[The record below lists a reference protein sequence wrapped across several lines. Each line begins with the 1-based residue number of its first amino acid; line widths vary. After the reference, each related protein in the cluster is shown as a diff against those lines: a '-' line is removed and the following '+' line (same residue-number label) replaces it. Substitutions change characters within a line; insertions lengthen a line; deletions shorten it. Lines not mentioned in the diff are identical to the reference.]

1 MDRVL
6 TKEFLERE
14 LTLEEADYF
23 EEKIFKPALAS
34 SCLQHKIDAWTV
46 WSLLNEAEKRRKE
59 REAIGLEKGRA
70 EGLEKGR
77 KELREERE
85 KMVINSHRAGV
96 SVETIAAFTGLT
108 AEQIAEILKRR
119 S

>member
-34 SCLQHKIDAWTV
+34 DCLQHKIDAWTV
-46 WSLLNEAEKRRKE
+46 WSLLNGSEKRRKE
-59 REAIGLEKGRA
+59 REAIGLEKGEHQKA
-70 EGLEKGR
+70 VAAAL
-77 KELREERE
+77 
-85 KMVINSHRAGV
+85 KMIEDGV
-96 SVETIAAFTGLT
+96 PVENISKYTGLPQ
-108 AEQIAEILKRR
+108 EQIEQLKNKNR
-119 S
+119 